1 MTKKEW
7 KKRRK
12 LLPNNYVQLVMQLI
26 NDQGIVVT
34 YATVY
39 DVIRGK
45 NNNTSLTLTVWQAIT
60 TIQKEHQG
68 NLKKARKLKG
78 LK

>member
-7 KKRRK
+7 KRRCK
-12 LLPNNYVQLVMQLI
+12 LLPPNYVKLVMQFI
-26 NDQGIVVT
+26 DEQGVDASYT
-34 YATVY
+34 TVY

-45 NNNTSLTLTVWQAIT
+45 NNNTSLTLLVWQAIAS
-60 TIQKEHQG
+60 IQKEHQS
-68 NLKKARKLKG
+68 NLKKARKLKE